1 MRQKLSGVST
11 NKASD
16 LGVIQSLYDKGEFR
30 KVMFRA
36 QKALKL
42 RPDHVGLHALVGF
55 SAQQLGDAPA
65 AESFLTTAAQLAQGE
80 EVSIELPL
88 GLTKV
93 GRPALAVPL
102 FVAFLKKAPTH
113 AAALNGL
120 GRALLSMGEV
130 ENAIVLLGDALK
142 HGEGQPDYAVDL
154 GDAFKASGQQ
164 VTALECYS
172 IACKLAPDE
181 VGPLLKSVK
190 LMYALGQLEEALELL
205 EHGLS
210 IWPGNPAVLNNYAS
224 VLNAVG
230 RTEEAVTHWRRVMD
244 VAPTY
249 STAYCNFANRQKTSQ
264 IADFEESV
272 EAQLRRNPPAR
283 DALKLGFAKVAAL
296 EEGEQ
301 YAEAYGSLLK
311 ANALRFKASGFDLR
325 TEERVFEQVKRQFA
339 VPPNVEGG
347 KCDAGTVPIFVL
359 GMPRAGSSLVETI
372 IGRHSQVLQK
382 GELDYLGNLVAQLG
396 LVGSPLDEAQAAQLR
411 HAYLS
416 LLTQTGD
423 GAFITDKMPLNFRLI
438 GHIATA
444 MPEARIVHV
453 FRDPKACCW
462 SNFRRYYASDS
473 LGFTSDVDSLI
484 RYFELYQDL
493 MAFWRERFPG
503 RIIDVDY
510 EALVGDPDTQIPNL
524 IQALGLDWQ
533 EACLA
538 PQDSANVVRTA
549 SQEQVRKKI
558 YKGSA
563 DGWRKYE
570 AQAGGWLSRLPDH
583 QSTGG

>member
-36 QKALKL
+36 QKALKVQ
-42 RPDHVGLHALVGF
+42 PDHVGLHALAGF
-55 SAQQLGDAPA
+55 SAQQLGDALA
-65 AESFLTTAAQLAQGE
+65 AESFLTKAAQLAQHE
-80 EVSIELPL
+80 EAAIELPL

-120 GRALLSMGEV
+120 GRALLAMGEV
-130 ENAIVLLGDALK
+130 ENAIALLGDALK
-142 HGEGQPDYAVDL
+142 HGADQPAYAMDL
-154 GDAFKASGQQ
+154 GEAFEESGQQ
-164 VTALECYS
+164 ILALECYS
-172 IACKLAPDE
+172 IACKLAPDD
-181 VGPLLKSVK
+181 VGPVLQAAR
-190 LMYALGQLEEALELL
+190 LMYALGQLETGLELL

-210 IWPGNPAVLNNYAS
+210 LWPENAALLSNHAS
-224 VLNAVG
+224 VLNALG
-230 RTEEAVTHWRRVMD
+230 RKADALAQWRQVMD
-244 VAPTY
+244 IAPGY
-249 STAYCNFANRQKTSQ
+249 SIAYCNFANSQKPSQ
-264 IADFEESV
+264 ITDFEDRIA
-272 EAQLRRNPPAR
+272 AQLKRNPAPT
-283 DALKLGFAKVAAL
+283 DALKFGFAKVAVH
-296 EEGEQ
+296 EERKE
-301 YAEAYGSLLK
+301 YAEAYRNLLA
-311 ANALRFKASGFDLR
+311 ANSLRFKESRFNID
-325 TEERVFEQVKRQFA
+325 TEARLIEGLKQQFA
-339 VPPNVEGG
+339 NQPVLDVDEPEG
-347 KCDAGTVPIFVL
+347 DPTPVFIV
-359 GMPRAGSSLVETI
+359 GMPRAGSSLTETI
-372 IGRHSQVLQK
+372 IGRHSQVVQK
-382 GELDYLGNLVAQLG
+382 GELDYLAQVVKQMNLL
-396 LVGSPLDEAQAAQLR
+396 GSPLEAAQATQLR
-411 HAYLS
+411 QAYLAR
-416 LLTQTGD
+416 LTQTGS
-423 GAFITDKMPLNFRLI
+423 GAFITDKMPQNFRLI

-444 MPEARIVHV
+444 MPKARIVHV
-453 FRDPKACCW
+453 HRNPKACCW
-462 SNFRRYYASDS
+462 SNFRHFYASDS
-473 LGFTSDVDSLI
+473 LGFTNDVESLI

-493 MAFWRERFPG
+493 MAFWHERFPN

-510 EALVGDPDTQIPNL
+510 EALVGDPDTQILNL
-524 IQALGLDWQ
+524 IQALGLEWQ

-583 QSTGG
+583 Q